1 MSSILFSVVPEPS
14 KLEYQSVFHLLQCK
28 MQLGPYKLIL
38 EHLKL
43 EYYVQYPSSLRA
55 GINVYWLHLLQCK
68 MQLGP
73 YRLILRHLKLEYCV
87 QYPSSLSSGINLYWP
102 HLLQCKMQLG
112 PYRLILVHLKLEYC
126 VWYPSS
132 LNLGINLYLA
142 QWILMPIES
151 KLFFF
156 GQKSYVFLV
165 KYMKQLI
172 CPPRLSFFSL
182 SSIQIDYVVFFF
194 GEGGLWLPI

>member
-1 MSSILFSVVPEPS
+1 MARWHGIWGFKYSARYSSFMSSVLFSVVPEPS
-14 KLEYQSVFHLLQCK
+14 KLGYQSVFHLLQCK

-43 EYYVQYPSSLRA
+43 EYYVQYPNSLSV
-55 GINVYWLHLLQCK
+55 GINVYWL
-68 MQLGP
+68 
-73 YRLILRHLKLEYCV
+73 
-87 QYPSSLSSGINLYWP
+87 

-142 QWILMPIES
+142 QWFLMPIES

-165 KYMKQLI
+165 KYMQQLI
-172 CPPRLSFFSL
+172 CPHAYLFFIIKHSNWL
-182 SSIQIDYVVFFF
+182 CRVFFWGRVAVATHLTKF
-194 GEGGLWLPI
+194 TRN